1 MLRLGILI
9 VCGFACAVA
18 AADEFPMP
26 FNTADDAK
34 AVATPADEAVKKV
47 RLPPGFQAT
56 LFAAEPDVQNPIG
69 MAWDA
74 RGRLWIAENY
84 TYADGQ
90 TRFDLG
96 LRDRVLIFE
105 DSNGDGKF
113 DSRKVF
119 VDDLQILT
127 SVEVGHGGVWVM
139 CPPRLLFIPDA
150 DRDDVPDGP
159 PQTVLDGFNVFSE
172 SYHNFANGLRF
183 GPDGWLYGRCG
194 GSCPGDIGPPGTPED
209 RRVPLRGGIWR
220 YHPLR
225 KTFETLS
232 TGTTNPWGHDW
243 DPQGELFF
251 SNTVAGH
258 FYYNVVG
265 GHFSRNGTLD
275 PNPRVYQ
282 MLEHHADHYHFDTGK
297 GWANSRDGVAN
308 DLGGGHAHSG
318 AMIYLG
324 DNWPEEYR
332 GKFFT
337 INLHGRR
344 VNTEVIERHGGGFVA
359 KHAPDFLTSDDPWF
373 RALDLSYGPDG
384 GVYIIDWSDTGEC
397 HERNG
402 VHRTSGRIYKVTFG
416 TPTPPATFDLRKR
429 SDAELVDL
437 HRSPNEWFVRQARLI
452 LAERYG
458 AALLGTDTKAMQGAI
473 DAAALLKPLL
483 QQGDRIIRLRAFQ
496 TLGILNAL
504 EPIQLIDRDLQDQD
518 EAIRVWT
525 IRDLTDVC
533 PLDGPL
539 GPVLD
544 DPKRAASVGRLAEA
558 LMPHLIRAGQADKSG
573 LVRLTLASTLQ
584 RLPVGLRPALAAALV
599 AHQDDAQDHDLP
611 LLVWYGLIPVADVDP
626 AALVLVA
633 QVCRWP
639 VTRNFIARR
648 LAEEIERTP
657 KPISDLLAFAAT
669 QPEEYRRDIVLGLSD
684 GLRGWRKAKAP
695 ASWPAILPLL
705 EGSKNEK
712 LAAVARDLNVLFGDG
727 RALDEVKRIALDKTA
742 PIPARQAAL
751 TTLIES
757 RPDDLRKIC
766 EQLVGERIINVTAAR
781 GLAIYDD
788 PKIGEQLVKAY
799 RGFRAPE
806 RPQVLSILVSRGAF
820 ARPLLEAVA
829 NGKIPREDLTAF
841 HVRQIHSLGDAEL
854 VRRTTEVWGQLRDSS
869 EEKRKLMAGLK
880 EELTDEAMAK
890 GDLSQGRLL
899 FEKTCMKCHKLYGQG
914 QTVGPDLTGSNRANI
929 DYLLENVIDPSAV
942 VNKDYRMTI
951 LVLADGRVLNGLVTQ
966 QTEKTVTL
974 QGLTEKTTI
983 DRADIEES
991 KLTEL
996 SPMPEGLL
1004 QTLTPVQIRDLVAY
1018 LRHHSQVKL
1027 PAGVEAAAP

>member
-9 VCGFACAVA
+9 VCGFVCGVA

-34 AVATPADEAVKKV
+34 AVATPADEAVKKL
-47 RLPPGFQAT
+47 RLLPGFQAT

-139 CPPRLLFIPDA
+139 CPPRLLLIPDA

-194 GSCPGDIGPPGTPED
+194 GSCPGDIGPPGAPEA
-209 RRVPLRGGIWR
+209 RRVPLRGGMWR

-225 KTFETLS
+225 KTYETLS

-243 DPQGELFF
+243 DAQGELFF

-308 DLGGGHAHSG
+308 DRGGGHAHSG

-344 VNTEVIERHGGGFVA
+344 VNTEVIERHGAGFVA
-359 KHAPDFLTSDDPWF
+359 KHAPDFAVSDDPWF
-373 RALDLSYGPDG
+373 RTLDLSYGPDG

-416 TPTPPATFDLRKR
+416 DPALRPAFDLHKS
-429 SDAELVDL
+429 SDRNLVDL
-437 HRSPNEWFVRQARLI
+437 HRSSNQWFVRQSRLV
-452 LAERYG
+452 LAERYANGRPPAETVQALKSMAVDSRSSQLGLQAVLTLFGLNVIDETFYEG
-458 AALLGTDTKAMQGAI
+458 ALTADPQNRPWI
-473 DAAALLKPLL
+473 V
-483 QQGDRIIRLRAFQ
+483 RL
-496 TLGILNAL
+496 
-504 EPIQLIDRDLQDQD
+504 
-518 EAIRVWT
+518 
-525 IRDLTDVC
+525 LTDRF

-539 GPVLD
+539 GPIAQEEKTADYVS
-544 DPKRAASVGRLAEA
+544 KEAGRMAAKLVEQS
-558 LMPHLIRAGQADKSG
+558 MTCSTG
-573 LVRLTLASTLQ
+573 LERLTLASALQ
-584 RLPVGLRPALAAALV
+584 RLPVSQRPQLASTLV
-599 AHQDDAQDHDLP
+599 SRPEYRDDHDLP

-626 AALVLVA
+626 AALVPVA

-639 VTRNFIARR
+639 ITRNFIARR

-695 ASWPAILPLL
+695 VSWPAILPLL
-705 EGSKNEK
+705 EASKDEK

-781 GLAIYDD
+781 GLALFDD

-806 RPQVLSILVSRGAF
+806 RPQVLSILVSRAAF
-820 ARPLLEAVA
+820 AKPLLEAVA
-829 NGKIPREDLTAF
+829 GGKIPREDLTAF

-854 VRRTTEVWGQLRDSS
+854 IRRTTEVWGQLRDSS
-869 EEKRKLMAGLK
+869 EEKRKLIAGLK
-880 EELTDEAMAK
+880 GELTDEAMAK
-890 GDLSQGRLL
+890 ADLSQGRLL

-914 QTVGPDLTGSNRANI
+914 QTVGPDLTGSNRANL

-1027 PAGVEAAAP
+1027 PAGAEAAAQ

>member
-1 MLRLGILI
+1 MRLLGVLL
-9 VCGFACAVA
+9 CCWLMTLSA
-18 AADEFPMP
+18 AADDFPAP

-34 AVATPADEAVKKV
+34 AVATPPDEAVRKL

-84 TYADGQ
+84 TYSDGQ

-96 LRDRVLIFE
+96 LRDRVLVFE
-105 DSNGDGKF
+105 DQNGDGKF

-127 SVEVGHGGVWVM
+127 SVEIGHGGVWVM
-139 CPPRLLFIPDA
+139 CPPRLMFIPDA
-150 DRDDVPDGP
+150 DGDDVPDGP

-194 GSCPGDIGPPGTPED
+194 GSCPGEIGPPGTAET
-209 RRVPLRGGIWR
+209 RRVPLRGGMWR
-220 YHPLR
+220 YHPVR
-225 KTFETLS
+225 KTYETLS

-243 DPQGELFF
+243 DAHGELFF

-282 MLEHHADHYHFDTGK
+282 MQEHHADHFHFDTGK
-297 GWANSRDGVAN
+297 GWQNSRDGAAN

-324 DNWPEEYR
+324 NNWPEEYR

-344 VNTEVIERHGGGFVA
+344 VNTETVERHGGGFVGT
-359 KHAPDFLTSDDPWF
+359 HSPDFLTSDDPWF

-402 VHRTSGRIYKVTFG
+402 VHRTSGRIYRITYG
-416 TPTPPATFDLRKR
+416 TPSPVGAFDLRKA
-429 SDAELVDL
+429 SDAELVAM
-437 HRSPNEWFVRQARLI
+437 HRSTNEWIVRQARLV
-452 LAERYG
+452 LSERYAG
-458 AALLGTDTKAMQGAI
+458 RKIPPETT
-473 DAAALLKPLL
+473 KPLL
-483 QQGDRIIRLRAFQ
+483 AHLVQDPDRIVRLRAML
-496 TLGILNAL
+496 TLFSMDALDEGFLLVESLQKDEEMRAWGI
-504 EPIQLIDRDLQDQD
+504 R
-518 EAIRVWT
+518 R
-525 IRDLTDVC
+525 LTDRL
-533 PLDGPL
+533 PLDGPM
-539 GPVLD
+539 GPVAGEPAVAAKLSHAAGLIGPTLMKVAAT
-544 DPKRAASVGRLAEA
+544 DP
-558 LMPHLIRAGQADKSG
+558 SG
-573 LVRLTLASTLQ
+573 LVRLTLASSLQ
-584 RLPVGLRPALAAALV
+584 RLPVGQRAPVALALV
-599 AHQDDAQDHDLP
+599 GRREDRDDHDLP

-626 AALVLVA
+626 AALVPVA
-633 QVCRWP
+633 QSCVWP
-639 VTRNFIARR
+639 LTRTFIARR
-648 LAEEIERTP
+648 LAEEIERSP
-657 KPISDLLAFAAT
+657 GPISDLLAFAAT
-669 QPEEYRRDIVLGLSD
+669 QNEEYRRDIVLGLSD

-695 ASWPAILPLL
+695 ANWPTILPLL
-705 EGSKNEK
+705 ELSKDEK
-712 LAAVARDLNVLFGDG
+712 LVATARDLNVLFGDG

-742 PIPARQAAL
+742 PMSARQAAL
-751 TTLIES
+751 STLIES
-757 RPDDLRKIC
+757 RPDDLRRIC
-766 EQLVGERIINVTAAR
+766 EQLVGERIINVQAAR
-781 GLAIYDD
+781 GLALYDD

-806 RPQVLSILVSRGAF
+806 RPQVMSILVSRAGF
-820 ARPLLEAVA
+820 ARALLDAVGA
-829 NGKIPREDLTAF
+829 GKIPREDLTAF
-841 HVRQIHSLGDAEL
+841 HVRQIHSLGDADL
-854 VRRTTEVWGQLRDSS
+854 VRKVTEVWGQLRDSS
-869 EEKRKLMAGLK
+869 DEKRARIAELK
-880 EELTDEAMAK
+880 GQLTDEAMTKA
-890 GDLSQGRLL
+890 DLSQGRAL
-899 FEKTCMKCHKLYGQG
+899 FEKTCAKCHKLYGVG
-914 QTVGPDLTGSNRANI
+914 QTVGPDLTGSNRSNI
-929 DYLLENVIDPSAV
+929 DYVLENVLDPSAV
-942 VNKDYRMTI
+942 VNKDFRMTI
-951 LVLADGRVLNGLVTQ
+951 LALKDGRVLNGLVTQ

-983 DRADIEES
+983 DRDDIEES
-991 KLTEL
+991 KLTDL

-1004 QTLTPVQIRDLVAY
+1004 QTLLPEQIRDLVAY

-1027 PAGVEAAAP
+1027 PE